1 MALGAGPGGVLRQ
14 LLREAGALA
23 GLGIAIG
30 LAAGLVL
37 GQLVQSELYGVS
49 STDLLTYLA
58 VPALLALVAVVASLG
73 PARRATRVDPMS
85 ALRSE

>member
-14 LLREAGALA
+14 FLREAGALA